1 MTDVVAKL
9 WGFCN
14 YLRHDGM
21 NYGLYIEQ
29 LTYLL
34 FLKMAFEKGRKLPK
48 GCNWN
53 ELLDHSGSEL
63 LEEYLDLLKKLSKE
77 EGLLGDIFAKS
88 NSAFNNPVNLKK
100 LLNDLNE
107 IDWSSTDID
116 IKGAAYEGLLEKY
129 AATEKGAGQY
139 FTPRPLIRSIVR
151 CVKPNF
157 VNSQEYT
164 IHDPASGTCGFLIG
178 AFEWIMKETD
188 DGSKLKIKD
197 RERLI
202 KNTFSG
208 GDNVVTTR
216 RLGLMNCYLHE
227 IEPEI
232 YYGSSLDEGP
242 HVSKRYNLILTNPPF
257 GSSGAGGVPD
267 RADFLFQV
275 ASKEMNFVQH
285 VMTILKVGGQCAMIV
300 PDGILRGEESDK
312 SGRGIRENL
321 LKQCDLHTIL
331 RLPNGTF
338 VPYANAKANVFFFTK
353 GKPTDE
359 VWIYDLRTNIPNIRK
374 RKPLTEKIFEDF
386 EKCYSQKSRKQTD
399 RFQKRT
405 IKQIQENNF
414 NLDFKFIKDENVIN
428 LDDLPEPDVLAN
440 EIAQNLKL
448 AMKSINEL
456 VSTLKKESK

>member
-1 MTDVVAKL
+1 LTDVVAKL
-9 WGFCN
+9 WGFCD

-34 FLKMAFEKGRKLPK
+34 FLKMTFENGQKLPK
-48 GCNWN
+48 GCNWD
-53 ELLDHSGSEL
+53 ELISHSGSEL
-63 LEEYLDLLKKLSKE
+63 LEEYSDLLKKLSKE
-77 EGLLGDIFAKS
+77 KGLLGDIFAKS

-139 FTPRPLIRSIVR
+139 FTPRPLIRSIIR

-157 VNSQEYT
+157 VNSPEYS

-216 RLGLMNCYLHE
+216 RLGLMNCYLHK
-227 IEPEI
+227 IEAKI

-242 HVSKRYNLILTNPPF
+242 HVSKRHNLILTNPPF
-257 GSSGAGGVPD
+257 GGGGDVPD
-267 RADFLFQV
+267 RADFLFQIKN
-275 ASKEMNFVQH
+275 KEMNFVQH
-285 VMTILKVGGQCAMIV
+285 VMTILKVGGQCAMVV
-300 PDGILRGEESDK
+300 PEGVLFDRDGK
-312 SGRGIRENL
+312 GIRENL
-321 LKQCDLHTIL
+321 LKQCNLHTIL
-331 RLPNGTF
+331 RLPEGTF
-338 VPYANAKANVFFFTK
+338 VPYANAKANVLFFTK
-353 GKPTDE
+353 GKPTEE
-359 VWIYDLRTNIPNIRK
+359 VWTYDLRTNIPNIRK
-374 RKPLTEKIFEDF
+374 RAPLTEKHFEEF
-386 EKCYSQKSRKQTD
+386 EKSYLQKTRKQTE
-399 RFQKRT
+399 RFQKQT

-414 NLDFKFIKDENVIN
+414 DLEFKFIKDDSLID
-428 LDDLPEPDVLAN
+428 LDNIPEPGVIVKD
-440 EIAQNLKL
+440 ISKNLQSALKYVT
-448 AMKSINEL
+448 EL
-456 VSTLKKESK
+456 KESLKNK

>member
-1 MTDVVAKL
+1 MIDIVAKL
-9 WGFCN
+9 WGFCD

-34 FLKMAFEKGRKLPK
+34 FLKMVFEKKIKLPN

-53 ELLDHSGSEL
+53 ELISYSGSDL
-63 LEEYLDLLKKLSKE
+63 LEKYADLLKRLSKE
-77 EGLLGDIFAKS
+77 KDLLGDIFAKS

-107 IDWSSTDID
+107 TEWSSIDID
-116 IKGAAYEGLLEKY
+116 IKAAAYEGLLEKY
-129 AATEKGAGQY
+129 AASEKGAGEY

-164 IHDPASGTCGFLIG
+164 IHDPACGTGGFLIG

-202 KNTFSG
+202 KKTFSG

-227 IEPEI
+227 IEAKI
-232 YYGSSLDEGP
+232 YSDSSLDEGP
-242 HVSKRYNLILTNPPF
+242 HVKKRYNLVLTNPPF
-257 GSSGAGGVPD
+257 GSSGAGGIAD
-267 RADFLFQV
+267 RADFLFPTSNKQL
-275 ASKEMNFVQH
+275 NFVQH
-285 VMTILKVGGQCAMIV
+285 VMTILKVGGKCAMVV
-300 PDGILRGEESDK
+300 PDGVLFDESG
-312 SGRGIRENL
+312 SGIRENL

-331 RLPNGTF
+331 RLPIGTF
-338 VPYANAKANVFFFTK
+338 VPYANAKANVIFFTK
-353 GKPTDE
+353 GKPTKE
-359 VWIYDLRTNIPNIRK
+359 VWTYDLRTNIPNIRK
-374 RKPLTEKIFEDF
+374 RKPLTEKLFEDF
-386 EKCYSQKSRKQTD
+386 LKYYSQKIRKPSE

-405 IKQIQENNF
+405 VGEIKKNKF
-414 NLDFKFIKDENVIN
+414 NDLEFKFIEDESLIDFNN
-428 LDDLPEPDVLAN
+428 LPEPDVLAKD
-440 EIAQNLKL
+440 ISQNLKS
-448 AMKSINEL
+448 AMKLIGEL
-456 VSTLKKESK
+456 VSSFQKK

>member
-53 ELLDHSGSEL
+53 ELLDYSGSEL

-77 EGLLGDIFAKS
+77 KGLLGDIFAKS

-107 IDWSSTDID
+107 IDWSSTNID
-116 IKGAAYEGLLEKY
+116 VKGQAYEGLLEKY

-139 FTPRPLIRSIVR
+139 FTPRPLIRSIIR
-151 CVKPNF
+151 CVKPHF
-157 VNSQEYT
+157 VNSSEYS
-164 IHDPASGTCGFLIG
+164 IHDPASGTCGFLIA

-208 GDNVVTTR
+208 GDNVVTAR

-227 IEPEI
+227 IEAEI

-242 HVSKRYNLILTNPPF
+242 HVGKRYNLILTNPPF
-257 GSSGAGGVPD
+257 GSSGTGSTPD
-267 RADFLFQV
+267 RADFLFQMV
-275 ASKEMNFVQH
+275 NKEMNFVQH
-285 VMTILKVGGQCAMIV
+285 VISILKVGGQCAMVV
-300 PDGILRGEESDK
+300 PDGVLFDKQGKGLREH
-312 SGRGIRENL
+312 L
-321 LKQCDLHTIL
+321 LKQCNLHTIL
-331 RLPNGTF
+331 RLPEGTF
-338 VPYANAKANVFFFTK
+338 IPYANAKANVLFFTK
-353 GKPTDE
+353 GKPTEE
-359 VWIYDLRTNIPNIRK
+359 VWIYDLRTNILNIRK
-374 RKPLTEKIFEDF
+374 RAPLTEKHFEEF
-386 EKCYSQKSRKQTD
+386 EKLYLQKTRKQTE
-399 RFQKRT
+399 RFQKYT
-405 IKQIQENNF
+405 IKQIQEKDF
-414 NLDFKFIKDENVIN
+414 KLDFKFIKDDSEID
-428 LDDLPEPDVLAN
+428 LDNIPEPKIIAK
-440 EIAQNLKL
+440 EISESLQSALN
-448 AMKSINEL
+448 SVNEL
-456 VSTLKKESK
+456 HESLKNK

>member
-9 WGFCN
+9 WGFCD

-34 FLKMAFEKGRKLPK
+34 FLKMTFENGQKLPK
-48 GCNWN
+48 GCNWD
-53 ELLDHSGSEL
+53 ELISHSGSEL
-63 LEEYLDLLKKLSKE
+63 LEEYSDLLKKLSKE
-77 EGLLGDIFAKS
+77 KGLLGDIFAKS

-139 FTPRPLIRSIVR
+139 FTPRPLIRSIIR

-157 VNSQEYT
+157 VNSPEYS

-216 RLGLMNCYLHE
+216 RLGLMNCYLHK
-227 IEPEI
+227 IEAKI

-242 HVSKRYNLILTNPPF
+242 HVSKRHNLILTNPPF
-257 GSSGAGGVPD
+257 GGGGDVPD
-267 RADFLFQV
+267 RADFLFQIKN
-275 ASKEMNFVQH
+275 KEMNFVQH
-285 VMTILKVGGQCAMIV
+285 VMTILKVGGQCAMVV
-300 PDGILRGEESDK
+300 PEGVLFDRDGK
-312 SGRGIRENL
+312 GIRENL
-321 LKQCDLHTIL
+321 LKQCNLHTIL
-331 RLPNGTF
+331 RLPEGTF
-338 VPYANAKANVFFFTK
+338 VPYANAKANVLFFTK
-353 GKPTDE
+353 GKPTEE
-359 VWIYDLRTNIPNIRK
+359 VWTYDLRTNIPNIRK
-374 RKPLTEKIFEDF
+374 RAPLTEKHFEEF
-386 EKCYSQKSRKQTD
+386 EKSYLQKTRKQTE
-399 RFQKRT
+399 RFQKQT

-414 NLDFKFIKDENVIN
+414 DLEFKFIKDDSLID
-428 LDDLPEPDVLAN
+428 LDNIPEPGVIVKD
-440 EIAQNLKL
+440 ISKNLQSALKYVT
-448 AMKSINEL
+448 EL
-456 VSTLKKESK
+456 KESLKNK

>member
-34 FLKMAFEKGRKLPK
+34 FLKMAFEKGKKLPK

-53 ELLDHSGSEL
+53 ELLEHSGSGL
-63 LEEYLDLLKKLSKE
+63 LDEYLEVLKKLSKE
-77 EGLLGDIFAKS
+77 KGILGDIFAKS

-107 IDWSSTDID
+107 IDWASTDID

-139 FTPRPLIRSIVR
+139 FTPRPLIRSIIR

-157 VNSQEYT
+157 VNSPEYS

-197 RERLI
+197 KERLI
-202 KNTFSG
+202 KRTFSG

-216 RLGLMNCYLHE
+216 RLGLMNCFLHE

-242 HVSKRYNLILTNPPF
+242 HVGKQYNLILTNPPF
-257 GSSGAGGVPD
+257 GGGGEVPD
-267 RADFLFQV
+267 RGDFLFQLKN
-275 ASKEMNFVQH
+275 KEMNFVQH
-285 VMTILKVGGQCAMIV
+285 VMSILKGGGQCAMVV
-300 PDGILRGEESDK
+300 PDGVLFDK
-312 SGRGIRENL
+312 DGKGIRENL
-321 LKQCDLHTIL
+321 LKQCNLHTIL
-331 RLPNGTF
+331 RLPDGTF
-338 VPYANAKANVFFFTK
+338 VPYANAKANILFFTK
-353 GKPTDE
+353 GKPTEE

-374 RKPLTEKIFEDF
+374 RAPLTEKHFEDS
-386 EKCYSQKSRKQTD
+386 EKSYLEKTRKQTK

-405 IKQIQENNF
+405 IKQIQENDF
-414 NLDFKFIKDENVIN
+414 GLDIRFIKDNN
-428 LDDLPEPDVLAN
+428 LIDFDNIPEPKILAKR
-440 EIAQNLKL
+440 ISDNLKS
-448 AMKSINEL
+448 AMSSINEL
-456 VSTLKKESK
+456 SSSLQKE

>member
-1 MTDVVAKL
+1 MIDVTAKL
-9 WGFCN
+9 WGFCD

-34 FLKMAFEKGRKLPK
+34 FLKMAFEKGRKLPE

-63 LEEYLDLLKKLSKE
+63 LEEYSDLLKKLSKE
-77 EGLLGDIFAKS
+77 KGLLGDIFAKS

-107 IDWSSTDID
+107 IDWSTTDID
-116 IKGAAYEGLLEKY
+116 IKGQAYEGLLEKY

-139 FTPRPLIRSIVR
+139 FTPRPLIRSIIR

-157 VNSQEYT
+157 VNSSEYS

-227 IEPEI
+227 IEAEI

-242 HVSKRYNLILTNPPF
+242 HVGKRHNLILTNPPF
-257 GSSGAGGVPD
+257 GGI
-267 RADFLFQV
+267 
-275 ASKEMNFVQH
+275 EE
-285 VMTILKVGGQCAMIV
+285 
-300 PDGILRGEESDK
+300 DGIETNFPSNLRTRETADLFMVLIMHLLKSNGRAAIVLPDSFLSGEGVK
-312 SGRGIRENL
+312 AKIREKL
-321 LKQCDLHTIL
+321 
-331 RLPNGTF
+331 
-338 VPYANAKANVFFFTK
+338 
-353 GKPTDE
+353 
-359 VWIYDLRTNIPNIRK
+359 
-374 RKPLTEKIFEDF
+374 
-386 EKCYSQKSRKQTD
+386 
-399 RFQKRT
+399 
-405 IKQIQENNF
+405 
-414 NLDFKFIKDENVIN
+414 FK
-428 LDDLPEPDVLAN
+428 
-440 EIAQNLKL
+440 
-448 AMKSINEL
+448 
-456 VSTLKKESK
+456 

>member
-53 ELLDHSGSEL
+53 ELISYSGSEL
-63 LEEYLDLLKKLSKE
+63 LEEYSDLLKKLSKE
-77 EGLLGDIFAKS
+77 KSLLGDIFAKS
-88 NSAFNNPVNLKK
+88 NSAFNSPVNLKK
-100 LLNDLNE
+100 LLNDLNGIE
-107 IDWSSTDID
+107 WSSTDID
-116 IKGAAYEGLLEKY
+116 IKAAAYEGLLEKY

-139 FTPRPLIRSIVR
+139 FTPRPLIRSIIR
-151 CVKPNF
+151 CVKPDF
-157 VNSQEYT
+157 VNSPEYS
-164 IHDPASGTCGFLIG
+164 IHDPACGTCGFLIG

-208 GDNVVTTR
+208 GDIVVTTR

-227 IEPEI
+227 IEAEI

-242 HVSKRYNLILTNPPF
+242 HVSKRHNLILTNPPF
-257 GSSGAGGVPD
+257 GSSGAGGAPD
-267 RADFLFQV
+267 RADFLFQM

-285 VMTILKVGGQCAMIV
+285 VISILKVGGQCGMVV
-300 PDGILRGEESDK
+300 PDGVLFDSHTKELREHF
-312 SGRGIRENL
+312 
-321 LKQCDLHTIL
+321 LKQCNLHTIL
-331 RLPNGTF
+331 RLPEGTF
-338 VPYANAKANVFFFTK
+338 VPYANSKANVLFFTK
-353 GKPTDE
+353 GKPTEE

-374 RKPLTEKIFEDF
+374 RAPLTEKHFEDF
-386 EKCYSQKSRKQTD
+386 EKSYLQKTRKQTE
-399 RFQKRT
+399 RFQKYT

-414 NLDFKFIKDENVIN
+414 DLEFKFIKNDKLLDLGDIPKPEIIAKGISEN
-428 LDDLPEPDVLAN
+428 LQLALN
-440 EIAQNLKL
+440 
-448 AMKSINEL
+448 SVNEL
-456 VSTLKKESK
+456 VKDLKNK

>member
-1 MTDVVAKL
+1 LTDVVAKL

-34 FLKMAFEKGRKLPK
+34 FLKMASEKGRKLPK

-63 LEEYLDLLKKLSKE
+63 LEEYSDILKRLSKE
-77 EGLLGDIFAKS
+77 KDLLGDIFAKS

-107 IDWSSTDID
+107 IEWSSTNVD
-116 IKGAAYEGLLEKY
+116 IKAAAYEGLLEKY

-157 VNSQEYT
+157 VNSPEYS
-164 IHDPASGTCGFLIG
+164 IHDPASGTCGFLIE
-178 AFEWIMKETD
+178 AFEWILKETD
-188 DGSKLKIKD
+188 SGSKLNIKD
-197 RERLI
+197 SKRLA

-227 IEPEI
+227 MEAKI

-242 HVSKRYNLILTNPPF
+242 HTSKRYNLILTNPPF
-257 GSSGAGGVPD
+257 GSSGAGGAPD
-267 RADFLFQV
+267 RADFLFQS
-275 ASKEMNFVQH
+275 ANKEMNFVQH
-285 VMTILKVGGQCAMIV
+285 VMTILKVGGQCAMVV
-300 PDGILRGEESDK
+300 PDGVLRGEKSDVT
-312 SGRGIRENL
+312 GVGIRTNL
-321 LKQCDLHTIL
+321 LKQCNLHTIL
-331 RLPNGTF
+331 RLPKGTF
-338 VPYANAKANVFFFTK
+338 VPYAQAKANVLFFTK
-353 GKPTDE
+353 GKPTKE
-359 VWIYDLRTNIPNIRK
+359 VWIYDLRTNIPNITK
-374 RKPLTEKIFEDF
+374 GKPLTEEIFEDF
-386 EKCYSQKSRKQTD
+386 IKCYTQKTRKQTK
-399 RFQKRT
+399 RFEKRV
-405 IKQIQENNF
+405 IKQIEDANF
-414 NLDFKFIKDENVIN
+414 DLDFKFI
-428 LDDLPEPDVLAN
+428 
-440 EIAQNLKL
+440 
-448 AMKSINEL
+448 
-456 VSTLKKESK
+456 

>member
-53 ELLDHSGSEL
+53 ELLDYSGSEL

-77 EGLLGDIFAKS
+77 KGLLGDIFAKS
-88 NSAFNNPVNLKK
+88 NSAFNSPVNLKK

-116 IKGAAYEGLLEKY
+116 VKGQAYEGLLEKY

-188 DGSKLKIKD
+188 DGSKLKIKA

-227 IEPEI
+227 IEAEI

-242 HVSKRYNLILTNPPF
+242 HVGKRHNLILTNPPF
-257 GSSGAGGVPD
+257 GGGGDAPE
-267 RADFLFQV
+267 RGDFLFQMKN
-275 ASKEMNFVQH
+275 KEMNFVQH
-285 VMTILKVGGQCAMIV
+285 VMSILKVGGQCAMVV
-300 PDGILRGEESDK
+300 PDGVLFDGVGDGLREH
-312 SGRGIRENL
+312 L
-321 LKQCDLHTIL
+321 LKQCNLHTIL
-331 RLPNGTF
+331 RLPEGTF
-338 VPYANAKANVFFFTK
+338 VPYANAKANVLFFTK
-353 GKPTDE
+353 GKPTEE
-359 VWIYDLRTNIPNIRK
+359 VWIYDLRTNIPNLGK
-374 RKPLTEKIFEDF
+374 TKPLTEKHFEGF
-386 EKCYSQKSRKQTD
+386 EKSYLQKTRKQIE
-399 RFQKRT
+399 RFQKYTR
-405 IKQIQENNF
+405 KQIQENDF
-414 NLDFKFIKDENVIN
+414 KLDFKFIDDDDKIDLENI
-428 LDDLPEPDVLAN
+428 PEPGLIVK
-440 EIAQNLKL
+440 EISENLQSAL
-448 AMKSINEL
+448 NSVNEL
-456 VSTLKKESK
+456 QEMLKNK

>member
-1 MTDVVAKL
+1 LTDVVAKL

-34 FLKMAFEKGRKLPK
+34 FLKMSFEIGRKLPK

-63 LEEYLDLLKKLSKE
+63 LEEYSDILKRLSKE
-77 EGLLGDIFAKS
+77 KGHLGDIFAKS
-88 NSAFNNPVNLKK
+88 NSAFNSPVNLKK

-107 IDWSSTDID
+107 IEWSSTDVD
-116 IKGAAYEGLLEKY
+116 IKAAAYEGLLEKY

-151 CVKPNF
+151 CVRPNF
-157 VNSQEYT
+157 VNSTEYS
-164 IHDPASGTCGFLIG
+164 IHDPASGTCGFLIE
-178 AFEWIMKETD
+178 AFEWILKETD
-188 DGSKLKIKD
+188 DGSKLKSKD
-197 RERLI
+197 RERLA
-202 KNTFSG
+202 KKTFSG

-227 IEPEI
+227 IEAEI

-242 HVSKRYNLILTNPPF
+242 HVGKRHNLILTNPPF

-267 RADFLFQV
+267 RADFLFQMTN
-275 ASKEMNFVQH
+275 KEMNFVQH
-285 VMTILKVGGQCAMIV
+285 VISILKVGGQCGMIV
-300 PDGILRGEESDK
+300 PDGVLFDGQATGLREH
-312 SGRGIRENL
+312 L
-321 LKQCDLHTIL
+321 LKQCNLHTIL
-331 RLPNGTF
+331 RLPKGTF
-338 VPYANAKANVFFFTK
+338 VPYANAKANVLFFTK
-353 GKPTDE
+353 GNSTEE

-374 RKPLTEKIFEDF
+374 GNPLTEKNFENF
-386 EKCYSQKSRKQTD
+386 EKSYLQKTRKETE

-405 IKQIQENNF
+405 IKQIQENHF
-414 NLDFKFIKDENVIN
+414 NLDFKFIKDHSSID
-428 LDDLPEPDVLAN
+428 LDNIPEP
-440 EIAQNLKL
+440 EIIIKEISENLNSAL
-448 AMKSINEL
+448 NSVNEL
-456 VSTLKKESK
+456 QESLRNK

>member
-34 FLKMAFEKGRKLPK
+34 FLKMAFEKGIKLPK

-53 ELLDHSGSEL
+53 ELLVYSGSEL
-63 LEEYLDLLKKLSKE
+63 LEEYSDLLKKLSKE
-77 EGLLGDIFAKS
+77 KGLLGDIFAKS
-88 NSAFNNPVNLKK
+88 NSAFNSPVNLKK

-107 IDWSSTDID
+107 IEWSSTDID
-116 IKGAAYEGLLEKY
+116 IKAAAYEGLLEKY

-157 VNSQEYT
+157 VNSSEYT
-164 IHDPASGTCGFLIG
+164 IHDPASGTCGFLIE
-178 AFEWIMKETD
+178 AFEWILKETD
-188 DGSKLKIKD
+188 GGSKLKIKD

-227 IEPEI
+227 FEPEI

-242 HVSKRYNLILTNPPF
+242 HVGKRHNLILTNPPF
-257 GSSGAGGVPD
+257 GGGGDVPE
-267 RADFLFQV
+267 RGDFLFQMKN
-275 ASKEMNFVQH
+275 KEMNFVQH

-300 PDGILRGEESDK
+300 PDGVLFDGQATEL
-312 SGRGIRENL
+312 RENL
-321 LKQCDLHTIL
+321 LKQCNLHTIL

-338 VPYANAKANVFFFTK
+338 VPYANAKANVLFFTK
-353 GKPTDE
+353 GKPTKE
-359 VWIYDLRTNIPNIRK
+359 VWIYDLRTNSPNINK
-374 RKPLTEKIFEDF
+374 GKPLTEELFEDF
-386 EKCYSQKSRKQTD
+386 EKSYLQKTRKQTE

-405 IKQIQENNF
+405 IKEIKENSF
-414 NLDFKFIKDENVIN
+414 NLDFRFIDDDSLLNLEN
-428 LDDLPEPDVLAN
+428 LPEPEVIAK
-440 EIAQNLKL
+440 EISKNLQSAL
-448 AMKSINEL
+448 NSIKEL
-456 VSTLKKESK
+456 QENLRNK